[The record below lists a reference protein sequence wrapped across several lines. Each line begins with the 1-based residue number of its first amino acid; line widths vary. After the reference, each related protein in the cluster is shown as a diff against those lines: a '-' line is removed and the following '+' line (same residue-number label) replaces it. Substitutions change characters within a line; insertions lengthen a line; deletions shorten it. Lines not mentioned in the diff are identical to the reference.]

1 MKNLFVATTDITCKL
16 DEELDYD
23 NLHSDFNNK
32 KIIVKIIDYIIEK
45 HIKISEKVSTKKFE
59 EIKIKNLKRI
69 FKERST
75 HLVW

>member
-1 MKNLFVATTDITCKL
+1 MKNLFFATTDITCKL

-45 HIKISEKVSTKKFE
+45 HIKISEKMSTKKFE

-75 HLVW
+75 HLV

>member
-1 MKNLFVATTDITCKL
+1 MKNLFFATTDITCKL

-32 KIIVKIIDYIIEK
+32 KIILKIIDYIIEK
-45 HIKISEKVSTKKFE
+45 HIKISEKMSTKKFE

-75 HLVW
+75 HLV

>member
-23 NLHSDFNNK
+23 NLNSDFNNK

-45 HIKISEKVSTKKFE
+45 HIKISEKMSTKKFE

-75 HLVW
+75 HLV